1 MPTSRPRTA
10 APSTTGRRVVRALAS
25 AAALCVLVAG
35 LPWLLGAATA
45 AAWQPGID
53 AFTHL
58 FSRTDTF
65 GAFILA
71 LCAVGWISWASFALS
86 LLLEIPAQLRG
97 RSAPRLP
104 GLQISQRA
112 AASLVGGILVLL
124 PTGTALASPAAAQAT
139 SASAE
144 HIPGPASPTASRVG
158 HTAATQAL
166 APDEERTAPSGQRT
180 YTVRETR
187 PAESLWSIAE
197 QLTGHGDLYTKIA
210 AANEGHRMADGST
223 FHTDQPIQPGW
234 VLQLPAD
241 LPLLDTDS
249 EGMRTQHART
259 APASAEHSY
268 TVRSDDSLW
277 GIAEDQYDDG
287 TQYQEI
293 FEANRGKPQP
303 GGGELRDPDEIEVG
317 WKLTIPQQDTDDP
330 PAEADGG
337 DSAPPPPATGD
348 DRTGSDRDTSGSGD
362 TGDKSPTPTP
372 SPSDQEDGTGAGGA
386 HKPGG
391 QDRER
396 QTPSATPASPGSAQP
411 STPEPSR
418 PSTPQA
424 TPPSAT
430 PSKPPTPNAPS
441 TPTTPSTPS
450 ADSPAAAPDATP
462 AGSSRSGVELR
473 TIAGAFALLAAALT
487 GALALRRMLQ
497 RRRRK
502 PGETIAIAEETAP
515 AVAQIAQVSEPTLT
529 DELDIALRTLAA
541 RSQAANLAVPPLR
554 GARLGQRSIDVLP
567 ADPDTAPMTPFAAGQ
582 DGWWTLTQ
590 DAELLSLDEAR
601 QSSAP
606 YPLFVS
612 IGATESNEC
621 VLLNLDHPRVVLLE
635 GTENHIREV
644 CTSLA
649 LELSMSPW
657 ADHCEIVTLGFG
669 EELPQLLPTSR
680 IAHKRQPAHA
690 VRDLADWILSAYQLP
705 DEAEQPYL
713 LMCAATLDGD
723 TAWQIA
729 EALDKA
735 GDLPVTLIAPA
746 ASASR
751 HFAQA
756 EVLNASDDQLQD
768 VDCLGLPLILQRL
781 EESAY
786 EQFAA
791 ELRISGQP
799 SVPAQGAWQNVPAE
813 PIHTPLSPAPAAQS
827 EGSNQALEP
836 AAESSVA
843 APDATP
849 DAAYAQP
856 YAGTASGTETLFPS
870 LLSASSDPAGLQ
882 AISLPSPGTEVDTHP
897 GHPGP
902 AGNPE
907 DDAQAATAWNEDSPA
922 TSSRDEQDLAPP
934 AADLHSP
941 EIRVL
946 GPVEVT
952 GVPNS
957 GHGPRQ
963 AQLAALL
970 YFKPGRSGDTLCFD
984 MDPYTP
990 WSRTTLN
997 TRMGDL
1003 RRSLGDDPQG
1013 DEYVPRRKTGDD
1025 PYAISPRVRCDWTR
1039 FKDLAERA
1047 LAHGP
1052 TAVQDLERALVLVRG
1067 KPFGERPLAWAEPHQ
1082 QEMITRIIDV
1092 VHTIASWRIQS
1103 GQRND
1108 LSAAR
1113 QAVCLG
1119 LEVDDSAELLYRDLL
1134 RIEHALGNRSG
1145 LHTVI
1150 ARVQQA
1156 ARAHDCPL
1164 EIETEQ
1170 LIHDLLGSGPR
1181 RAQSS

>member
-1 MPTSRPRTA
+1 MALPRSRAPRPRR
-10 APSTTGRRVVRALAS
+10 P
-25 AAALCVLVAG
+25 AAALRALVSLIALAAIVAG
-35 LPWLLGAATA
+35 LPWLLWQATETIL
-45 AAWQPGID
+45 PSGMD
-53 AFTHL
+53 GLDHL
-58 FSRTDTF
+58 FTRQDTTSVALLF
-65 GAFILA
+65 LA
-71 LCAVGWISWASFALS
+71 AIGWISWLSFLLS
-86 LLLEIPAQLRG
+86 LLLEVPAQLRG

-104 GLQISQRA
+104 GLRFSQRA
-112 AASLVGGILVLL
+112 AAALVGGILVLL

-139 SASAE
+139 TASAA
-144 HIPGPASPTASRVG
+144 HVPGQASPTTSRSG
-158 HTAATQAL
+158 QTGAAAAQAP
-166 APDEERTAPSGQRT
+166 AADERAAPSGQRT

-234 VLQLPAD
+234 ILQLPAD
-241 LPLLDTDS
+241 LPLLGTDS

-259 APASAEHSY
+259 APAAAEHSY

-303 GGGELRDPDEIEVG
+303 GGGELRDPDQIEVG
-317 WKLTIPQQDTDDP
+317 WKLTIPQQDSDDP
-330 PAEADGG
+330 PAEAEEG
-337 DSAPPPPATGD
+337 DSAPTPPAKGD
-348 DRTGSDRDTSGSGD
+348 DRTGSDGDTSGSGD

-372 SPSDQEDGTGAGGA
+372 SPSDQEDGAEAGGA

-396 QTPSATPASPGSAQP
+396 QTPSATPASPGSAKP
-411 STPEPSR
+411 STPESGR

-424 TPPSAT
+424 TPPTAT
-430 PSKPPTPNAPS
+430 PSNPPTPNAPS
-441 TPTTPSTPS
+441 APTPS

-473 TIAGAFALLAAALT
+473 TVAGAFALLAAALT

-515 AVAQIAQVSEPTLT
+515 AVAQIAQVAEPTLT

-541 RSQAANLAVPPLR
+541 RFQAANLAVPPLR

-567 ADPDTAPMTPFAAGQ
+567 DDPDTAPMTPFAAGE

-601 QSSAP
+601 QSAAP

-713 LMCAATLDGD
+713 LMCAATLDSD

-746 ASASR
+746 TSASR

-781 EESAY
+781 EENAY

-799 SVPAQGAWQNVPAE
+799 AVPAHGAWQHVPDE
-813 PIHTPLSPAPAAQS
+813 PLLNSPSPAPAAQS
-827 EGSNQALEP
+827 EDSNQALEP
-836 AAESSVA
+836 AAASSVA
-843 APDATP
+843 APQVTP
-849 DAAYAQP
+849 EEAYANP
-856 YAGTASGTETLFPS
+856 SDGTTSGTETLFPS
-870 LLSASSDPAGLQ
+870 LLSASSDPAGPP
-882 AISLPSPGTEVDTHP
+882 AMSLPSPVTEVDTNP
-897 GHPGP
+897 GYPDP
-902 AGNPE
+902 TNTPE
-907 DDAQAATAWNEDSPA
+907 DDAQAATSWSHNSST
-922 TSSRDEQDLAPP
+922 TSSSLDGQDPAPP
-934 AADLHSP
+934 AADLHAP

-970 YFKPGRSGDTLCFD
+970 YFKPGRSGDTLCVD

-990 WSRTTLN
+990 WSRNTLN

-1047 LAHGP
+1047 LPLGP
-1052 TAVQDLERALVLVRG
+1052 TAVEDLEKALGLVRG

-1103 GQRND
+1103 GQRDD

-1156 ARAHDCPL
+1156 ARAHNCPL
-1164 EIETEQ
+1164 EIETER